1 MTHHLWRLGFTSAVT
16 ATLTLSSLPVWGQ
29 TPAPQEQ
36 TVAPDQI
43 TFFCTDVHDSASGS
57 KIPAT
62 LVWIPERQGNIRIIG
77 WKSEFFSRFG
87 WDPQKRCEAVTPK
100 FQEFYNAGKLKYL
113 TTGYVKG
120 YPIVCALSQEN
131 DACDESRQLF
141 TMKPHDNPNQI
152 LHQLMDILKGK
163 TADMLLQN
171 SGGETLV
178 PIPELFRRAPI
189 TDRTPPR
196 RRKSAGTQ
204 MTPTEAERQAPSPGS
219 STEIHRQDHRS
230 SANVSST
237 D

>member
-1 MTHHLWRLGFTSAVT
+1 MTHPIWRLGLTSAVT
-16 ATLTLSSLPVWGQ
+16 ATLALSSVPVWGQ
-29 TPAPQEQ
+29 TAAPQEQ
-36 TVAPDQI
+36 TAAPDQV
-43 TFFCTDVHDSASGS
+43 TFFCKDVHDPASS
-57 KIPAT
+57 TKIPAT

-77 WKSEFFSRFG
+77 WKSEFFSRFN
-87 WDPQKRCEAVTPK
+87 WNPQSRCEAVTPK
-100 FQEFYNAGKLKYL
+100 FQEFYDAGQLKYL
-113 TTGYVKG
+113 TTGYADG

-131 DACDESRQLF
+131 DACEKNRQLL

-204 MTPTEAERQAPSPGS
+204 MTPTESDHSSPDRRE
-219 STEIHRQDHRS
+219 STGTQMHGNR
-230 SANVSST
+230 
-237 D
+237 